1 MAGALNT
8 DQIRNTVFRLTDP
21 YDQSGLINCIPEHAK
36 LLDILNIYEFE
47 YFPAQKAFCVVCKAH
62 RHKRGFTAAL
72 TTGHRVLVGS
82 ECGKRQFGASWQDAE
97 KRLRLRSDH
106 QYELLMY
113 DRLTMVRDQL
123 QAKLPQWLRVFE
135 QLEARKAAFSRIFGE
150 IASRLSEAA
159 YRGDG
164 RLTIHRKVRTSAFQQ
179 ALAGDAANSREQF
192 TYQEVTVA
200 TLIGP
205 AFFDPLN
212 THQAVAK
219 AIQSV
224 KDHSF
229 EMALSLDMTKRRK
242 AVERSFEDLQRCE
255 EIYHDVNAFL
265 SSESFAGLARWTDQ
279 NDEIRRKLVARSDGL
294 FFATDLNQGMTL
306 LPLPDLD
313 ETLLDC
319 IWEYRRGG

>member
-21 YDQSGLINCIPEHAK
+21 YDQSDLISCIPEDAK

-47 YFPAQKAFCVVCKAH
+47 RFPTEKAFCVVCKGH

-82 ECGKRQFGASWQDAE
+82 ACGQKKFGASWEEAE
-97 KRLRLRSDH
+97 QRLRLRSDH

-113 DRLTMVRDQL
+113 DRLTMIRGQL
-123 QAKLPQWLRVFE
+123 QAKFPQWLRVFE
-135 QLEARKAAFSRIFGE
+135 QLEGRKSAFSRIFGE
-150 IASRLSEAA
+150 IASRLKEVAI
-159 YRGDG
+159 RGDG

-179 ALAGDAANSREQF
+179 ALARGDDDGKERF
-192 TYQEVTVA
+192 TYQEVPVG
-200 TLIGP
+200 TLIGA
-205 AFFDPLN
+205 AFFDPLH
-212 THQAVAK
+212 THRAVAN

-224 KDHSF
+224 KDHSY
-229 EMALSLDMTKRRK
+229 EKALALDMSKRRK
-242 AVERSFEDLQRCE
+242 AVERSFEDLQRCA
-255 EIYHDVNAFL
+255 EIYDDVNAFL
-265 SSESFAGLARWTDQ
+265 SPESFASLARWANQ
-279 NDEIRRKLVARSDGL
+279 NDGIRRKLVARSNGL
-294 FFATDLNQGMTL
+294 FFVDDLNQGMTL

-319 IWEYRRGG
+319 IWEYRRAG